1 MHIPPDDVCLNK
13 AAIIERA
20 LRRIQEEFSMD
31 PGLVNYTHIDAM
43 TLNIERAC
51 QAAIDMAMH
60 IVAKKHLGM
69 PQTSADAFRL
79 LKKAN
84 ILSAEVTKDMVSMT
98 GFRNV
103 AIHEY
108 QELDLAILKY
118 IAEKGWH
125 SLVSYCSELGLK
137 INPDI

>member
-20 LRRIQEEFSMD
+20 LRRIQEEFAMD
-31 PGLVNYTHIDAM
+31 PGLVNYTHI
-43 TLNIERAC
+43 
-51 QAAIDMAMH
+51 
-60 IVAKKHLGM
+60 
-69 PQTSADAFRL
+69 AFRL